1 MNHYGRGGYF
11 PDPFEADY
19 LRASMYTHFE
29 IDVYK
34 YYQGDHSVL
43 KILYLPRDVKSDGRQ
58 LLNVDEMESMIRSL
72 KVGFGCLFL
81 MDRTIMSTTQFS
93 FTQFLWSNRF
103 VLLSI
108 PILFYRFMEL
118 QWRPLS
124 SFFRIPHTL
133 SCVLPTSGILGIN
146 CFAIKAICST

>member
-1 MNHYGRGGYF
+1 
-11 PDPFEADY
+11 
-19 LRASMYTHFE
+19 MYTHFE
-29 IDVYK
+29 IDAYK

-93 FTQFLWSNRF
+93 FTRFLWSNRF

-108 PILFYRFMEL
+108 LILFYRFMEL
-118 QWRPLS
+118 Q
-124 SFFRIPHTL
+124 
-133 SCVLPTSGILGIN
+133 
-146 CFAIKAICST
+146 